1 MHEGF
6 IENLLRLYELLIL
19 ISFAKYCIMIW
30 ITDTYFF
37 RQILYYDFDKNGF
50 IGSKFHVVILFEM
63 S

>member
-1 MHEGF
+1 MLTYAWRIHREL
-6 IENLLRLYELLIL
+6 ITALR
-19 ISFAKYCIMIW
+19 